1 MVNFSYDRDDGLLS
15 RKRGISDQ
23 DCFLNASPDECGP
36 ASYSSYPAQGRFE
49 LLDAQGVATNAFNN
63 QSLFT
68 FNPDNSLVT
77 GFPVGYGFNRNGVRR
92 ISVPVERYLVTGIAN
107 YDVTDSI
114 EAYGEVTYSQVK
126 SSSQLEA
133 APLGYDDIYTTGQ
146 GIPFTNPF
154 ITAARSE
161 ERRVGKE

>member
-77 GFPVGYGFNRNGVRR
+77 GFPVGYGFNLNGVRR
-92 ISVPVERYLVTGIAN
+92 ISVDRKSVVQGKSVSVRYA
-107 YDVTDSI
+107 
-114 EAYGEVTYSQVK
+114 
-126 SSSQLEA
+126 
-133 APLGYDDIYTTGQ
+133 LGGRRILKTKNTKHITTRQ
-146 GIPFTNPF
+146 H
-154 ITAARSE
+154 
-161 ERRVGKE
+161 